1 MTANHV
7 EHEIATFTGSLGRG
21 AAAVKKSPGSGSV
34 AGKRQPHTLEQLIF
48 IFVGLH
54 EGDGGL
60 GLGTRWRGRGRPTI
74 ASVTATAP
82 TRGPCLCQR
91 RAPGSTAQKPG
102 FGKPRFLSTGTE
114 SGKSPIGRWARFHIP
129 GVVGS
134 SGASAG
140 SSPASTNPLEG
151 LSELSARAAAPRA
164 ALAL

>member
-34 AGKRQPHTLEQLIF
+34 AGKRQPHTLEQLIL

-74 ASVTATAP
+74 GAA
-82 TRGPCLCQR
+82 RQR
-91 RAPGSTAQKPG
+91 NVQRP
-102 FGKPRFLSTGTE
+102 
-114 SGKSPIGRWARFHIP
+114 
-129 GVVGS
+129 
-134 SGASAG
+134 
-140 SSPASTNPLEG
+140 
-151 LSELSARAAAPRA
+151 PRA
-164 ALAL
+164 ALAYANGAPQGRPRKNRVSESPGFSAREQRVENHLSAVGHDFTSLAWWVVVVLLLVAVLLVLILWKD